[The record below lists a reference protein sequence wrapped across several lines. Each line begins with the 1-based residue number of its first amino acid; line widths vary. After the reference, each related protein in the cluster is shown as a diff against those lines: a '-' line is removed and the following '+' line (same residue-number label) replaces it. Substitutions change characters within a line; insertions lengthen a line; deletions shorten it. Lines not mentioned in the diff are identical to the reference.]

1 MKRLLSILTIFTALI
16 IVGCQEQIT
25 DDIPTAEYANICI
38 IAENSNDEDE
48 LSRVSLNGNT
58 TKWEVGDRITLG
70 LVVNYFSVRYT
81 ELEIKSSSDIS
92 ADGKRAIFR
101 GTVPTGEYYGVTA
114 LYPAVENASD
124 VVTLD
129 RSATN
134 NIFMSGYKGS
144 NYDPVLT
151 VKAGEDVELPISFSH
166 LMHKMDFNLTLA
178 NGYNSNDLSSNNI
191 VVEMSAT
198 SEDGNI
204 KFAQTQNFTL
214 RSNTLSES
222 SSTTTIRAYGNKP
235 QFSTMLFPI
244 TTQKSVVF
252 TFSVYI
258 DGEKRYDIRKPDSGT
273 LSTFAMHAGKSTTV
287 NLELSKANS
296 ANGGEIAAEAI
307 TLTATKN
314 SIKANGVD
322 STVLS
327 VATTDGG
334 VDVTAQS
341 TIYINGSKLN
351 GTTFLTTSAGTYTL
365 YAERYGIKSNSI
377 TITAEEVTSTGKT
390 IVFAEGVSLT
400 SGWYDVNKK
409 AEGNNGD
416 INMCWAAAASNMI
429 QWWQDR
435 YVAAGKSLP
444 STAVTGPGTKTHGSY
459 GPYELALMDIFHSD
473 WDNSKGGNP
482 EQAIPWYFEGKL
494 YGGEFASAGSQ
505 AAPKTDG
512 GYWKNQ
518 WSNIEPYIY
527 RGYKHDLFPSQYP
540 QMYTY
545 CYNNYYLWGDG
556 SSLTGTNRLKY
567 FTDLVVQSFQRGM
580 AAMTIS
586 LSSNIASLHHA
597 VTLWGYEIDNATG
610 LLTRVWVTDSDDLTK
625 EPKQQL
631 LNEYSVSINSG
642 KSHIQLTGNTR
653 YGSVWVVSLH
663 PLSGYGSAGK

>member
-1 MKRLLSILTIFTALI
+1 MKRLLTIFTAIIALI
-16 IVGCQEQIT
+16 MAGCQE
-25 DDIPTAEYANICI
+25 PTFEDVATIEYANIAV
-38 IAENSNDEDE
+38 IADYINDNAE
-48 LSRVSLNGNT
+48 SRVSLNGNT

-70 LVVNYFSVRYT
+70 LVVSYFSSTYAT
-81 ELEIKSSSDIS
+81 LEIKSSSDIS
-92 ADGKRAIFR
+92 ADGKRAVFR
-101 GTVPTGEYYGVTA
+101 GSAPVGEYYGVTA
-114 LYPAVENASD
+114 LYPAIDSTSD
-124 VVTLD
+124 IITLD
-129 RSATN
+129 RNAAN
-134 NIFMSGYKGS
+134 NIYMSGYKGS

-151 VKAGEDVELPISFSH
+151 IKSGQDVELPISFSH
-166 LMHKMDFNLTLA
+166 IMHKMDFNLTLA
-178 NGYNSNDLSSNNI
+178 NGYTSNDLKSENI
-191 VVEMSAT
+191 IIEVSAT
-198 SEDGNI
+198 SNSGDI
-204 KFAQTQNFTL
+204 KFAQTQNLNL
-214 RSNTLSES
+214 RSNSLSSNS
-222 SSTTTIRAYGNKP
+222 SATTIRAYGNKP
-235 QFSTMLFPI
+235 QFSTMLFPMALERG
-244 TTQKSVVF
+244 VVF
-252 TFSVYI
+252 TFGVYI
-258 DGEKRYDIRKPDSGT
+258 DGEKRYEIRKPESGT
-273 LSTFAMHAGKSTTV
+273 LSTFSMHAGKTTTV

-296 ANGGEIAAEAI
+296 AGGGEITAEPI
-307 TLTATKN
+307 TLKVSKN
-314 SIKANGVD
+314 TIKANGVD
-322 STVLS
+322 NCILS
-327 VATTDGG
+327 VATTNGG
-334 VDVTAQS
+334 EDVTAQS
-341 TIYINGSKLN
+341 TIYANGSKLN

-365 YAERYGIKSNSI
+365 YAERYGVKSNTI
-377 TITAEEVTSTGKT
+377 TITAEEVTTTGKT
-390 IVFAEGVSLT
+390 IVFAEGVSLS

-444 STAVTGPGTKTHGSY
+444 STAITGPGTKTHGSY
-459 GPYELALMDIFHSD
+459 GPYELALMDIFHSG

-505 AAPKTDG
+505 AAPKIDG
-512 GYWKNQ
+512 GYLKSV
-518 WSNIEPYIY
+518 WSGIEPYIY
-527 RGYKHDLFPSQYP
+527 RGYQNDLFPSQYP

-556 SSLTGTNRLKY
+556 SSLTGNDRLKY
-567 FTDLVVQSFQRGM
+567 FTDLVVQSFNRGM

-597 VTLWGYEIDNATG
+597 VTLWGYEIDKSTG

-642 KSHIQLTGNTR
+642 RSHIQLTGNTR

>member
-1 MKRLLSILTIFTALI
+1 MKRLLIIFTA
-16 IVGCQEQIT
+16 IVAVIVSSCQRSTIE
-25 DDIPTAEYANICI
+25 DIPTTERANICV
-38 IAENSNDEDE
+38 IAENSADEE

-58 TKWEVGDRITLG
+58 TKWEVGDRIKLG
-70 LVVNYFSVRYT
+70 LVVNYFSSVYAT
-81 ELEIKSSSDIS
+81 LEIQSKSDIS
-92 ADGKRAIFR
+92 ADGKRAVFR
-101 GTVPTGEYYGVTA
+101 GSAPAGEYYGVTA
-114 LYPAVENASD
+114 LYPDIEDNYGEVILDRTASD
-124 VVTLD
+124 
-129 RSATN
+129 

-144 NYDPVLT
+144 NDAPVIT
-151 VKAGEDVELPISFSH
+151 IKTGQNAELPITFSH

-178 NGYNSNDLSSNNI
+178 NGYSSNDLKSDNI
-191 VVEMSAT
+191 VVEISAT
-198 SEDGNI
+198 SNSSDI
-204 KFAQTQNFTL
+204 KFTEKQNFSL
-214 RSNTLSES
+214 RSNTPSQS
-222 SSTTTIRAYGNKP
+222 GSTSTIRAYGSKP
-235 QFSTMLFPI
+235 QFSTMLFPMI
-244 TTQKSVVF
+244 TEKNVAF
-252 TFSVYI
+252 TFGVYI
-258 DGEKRYDIRKPDSGT
+258 DGEKRYEIRKPDSGT
-273 LSTFAMHAGKSTTV
+273 LSTFSMHAGKTTTV

-296 ANGGEIAAEAI
+296 ADGGEITAEPI
-307 TLTATKN
+307 TIKATK
-314 SIKANGVD
+314 STIKANGVD

-327 VATTDGG
+327 VVTSDGG
-334 VDVTAQS
+334 EDVTAQS
-341 TIYINGSKLN
+341 TIYANGIKLN
-351 GTTFLTTSAGTYTL
+351 STTFLTTSAGTYTI
-365 YAERYGIKSNSI
+365 YAERYGVKSNTI

-390 IVFAEGVSLT
+390 IVFAEGVSFT

-444 STAVTGPGTKTHGSY
+444 STAVTGPGTKSHGSY
-459 GPYELALMDIFHSD
+459 GRYELALMDIFHSD

-505 AAPKTDG
+505 AAPKTNG
-512 GYWKNQ
+512 GYFSSV
-518 WSNIEPYIY
+518 WSSIEPYIY
-527 RGYKHDLFPSQYP
+527 RGYQHDIFPSQYP

-556 SSLTGTNRLKY
+556 SILTGNDRLKY
-567 FTDLVVQSFQRGM
+567 FTDLVVQSFNRGM

-597 VTLWGYEIDNATG
+597 VTLWGYEIDKATG

-631 LNEYSVSINSG
+631 LNEYSVSIGSG
-642 KSHIQLTGNTR
+642 RSHIQLTGDTR

>member
-1 MKRLLSILTIFTALI
+1 MKRLLTIFAA
-16 IVGCQEQIT
+16 IVAMLLGGCQKPTIENIAIT
-25 DDIPTAEYANICI
+25 EYANICV
-38 IAENSNDEDE
+38 IAESAEDE
-48 LSRVSLNGNT
+48 GESRVTLNGNT

-70 LVVNYFSVRYT
+70 LTASYFSVKYT
-81 ELEIKSSSDIS
+81 ELEILSSSDIS

-101 GTVPTGEYYGVTA
+101 GSVPTGEYYGVTA
-114 LYPAVENASD
+114 LYPAIENASD

-151 VKAGEDVELPISFSH
+151 VKAGETVELPISFSH
-166 LMHKMDFNLTLA
+166 LMHKVDFNLTLA
-178 NGYNSNDLSSNNI
+178 NGYTSNDLSSNNI
-191 VVEMSAT
+191 VVDMSAT
-198 SEDGNI
+198 SGGGDI
-204 KFAQTQNFTL
+204 KFAEKCDFNL
-214 RSNTLSES
+214 RSNTIAEKSA
-222 SSTTTIRAYGNKP
+222 TTTIRAYGSKP
-235 QFSTMLFPI
+235 QFSTMLFPL

-258 DGEKRYDIRKPDSGT
+258 DGEKRYEIRKPDSGM
-273 LSTFAMHAGKSTTV
+273 LNTFSMHAGKTTTV

-296 ANGGEIAAEAI
+296 ANGGEITAEAI
-307 TLTATKN
+307 TLKATK
-314 SIKANGVD
+314 STIKANGVD

-327 VATTDGG
+327 VATTNGG
-334 VDVTAQS
+334 EDVTAQS
-341 TIYINGSKLN
+341 TIYVNGNKLN

-365 YAERYGIKSNSI
+365 YAERYGVKSNNI

-444 STAVTGPGTKTHGSY
+444 STAITGPGTKTYGSY
-459 GPYELALMDIFHSD
+459 GAYELALMEIFHSD

-494 YGGEFASAGSQ
+494 YGGEYASSGSQ
-505 AAPKTDG
+505 AAPKTAG
-512 GYWKNQ
+512 GYFKSV
-518 WSNIEPYIY
+518 WSGIEPYIY

-540 QMYTY
+540 SMYTY

-556 SSLTGTNRLKY
+556 SSLTGNDRLKY
-567 FTDLVVQSFQRGM
+567 FTNLVEQSFQRGM

-597 VTLWGYEIDNATG
+597 VTLWGYEVDNATG